1 MLCGSKEIEPMTGA
15 IKKTVIGVCSILP
28 WLLASGF
35 AMKWFSHMAKGTIS
49 YGSEASKV
57 MLQGF
62 SLLAFVGLAGA
73 IILCIAS
80 FKWKPQT
87 KWQVVLFFAGMILL
101 LCIVGD

>member
-1 MLCGSKEIEPMTGA
+1 MTGI
-15 IKKTVIGVCSILP
+15 IKKAVIGVCSILP

-35 AMKWFSHMAKGTIS
+35 ALKWFSHMANGTIS
-49 YGSEASKV
+49 YADKASEV
-57 MLQGF
+57 MLQGLG
-62 SLLAFVGLAGA
+62 LLAFAGLTGA

-87 KWQVVLFFAGMILL
+87 KWQVVLFFAGTILL